1 MVNARQA
8 AAGPAIRLHHAR
20 SQRNPTLRYRS
31 EDKDMR
37 QSMTGFASGQGEALG
52 LTWTWDL
59 RSVNA
64 RGLDIR
70 ARVPDWVDGL
80 EQALRTLISKRLSR
94 GNVTVSLRLQSNGS
108 EPAQELNEA
117 HLDRVLSAMLR
128 IEAEA
133 MTRGLSLTAS
143 SAADLITVR
152 GVMDAPHQ
160 QSDPAE
166 VRAALVANFGPVLD
180 SFIASRQA
188 EGAALADVLTAQVA
202 EIAELTRQAAEVA
215 EARKEEQAERMR
227 AAMAR
232 VLEGADSIDEQR
244 VAQELALIAV
254 KADVTEEID
263 RLRTHVDAAQALL
276 AADGAVGRKLDFLMQ
291 EFNREANTLCSKAQ
305 SASLTAVGLELKT
318 VIEKMREQ
326 VQNVE

>member
-1 MVNARQA
+1 
-8 AAGPAIRLHHAR
+8 
-20 SQRNPTLRYRS
+20 
-31 EDKDMR
+31 MR

-70 ARVPDWVDGL
+70 VRVPDWVDGL
-80 EQALRTLISKRLSR
+80 EQTLRALVTKSVAR
-94 GNVTVSLRLQSNGS
+94 GSVTVSLRLQSNGT

-117 HLDRVLSAMLR
+117 QLDRVLTAMMH

-133 MTRGLSLTAS
+133 MARGLSLTAS

-152 GVMDAPHQ
+152 GVMDTAHQ

-166 VRAALVANFGPVLD
+166 VRAALVADFAPVLD
-180 SFIASRQA
+180 SFIASRNS
-188 EGAALADVLTAQVA
+188 EGAALEDVLNGQVDQ
-202 EIAELTRQAAEVA
+202 IAALVSQADTVA
-215 EARKEEQAERMR
+215 EARKDEQADRMR

-232 VLEGADSIDEQR
+232 VVDAHDGVDEQR
-244 VAQELALIAV
+244 IAQELALIAV

-263 RLRTHVDAAQALL
+263 RLRTHVDAARALL
-276 AADGAVGRKLDFLMQ
+276 GAGGAVGRKLDFLMQ

-305 SASLTAVGLELKT
+305 SAPLTAVGLELKT
-318 VIEKMREQ
+318 VIEQMREQ

>member
-1 MVNARQA
+1 
-8 AAGPAIRLHHAR
+8 
-20 SQRNPTLRYRS
+20 
-31 EDKDMR
+31 MR

-70 ARVPDWVDGL
+70 VRVPDWVDGL
-80 EQALRTLISKRLSR
+80 EQTLRALVTKRVAR
-94 GNVTVSLRLQSNGS
+94 GSVTVSLRLQSNGT

-117 HLDRVLSAMLR
+117 QLDRVLTAMMH

-133 MTRGLSLTAS
+133 MARGLSLTAS

-152 GVMDAPHQ
+152 GVMDTAHQ

-166 VRAALVANFGPVLD
+166 VRAALVADFAPVLD
-180 SFIASRQA
+180 SFIASRNS
-188 EGAALADVLTAQVA
+188 EGAALEDVLNGQVDQ
-202 EIAELTRQAAEVA
+202 IAALVSQADTVA
-215 EARKEEQAERMR
+215 EARKDEQAERMR

-232 VLEGADSIDEQR
+232 VLDAHDGVDEQR
-244 VAQELALIAV
+244 IAQELALIAV

-263 RLRTHVDAAQALL
+263 RLRTHVDAARSLL
-276 AADGAVGRKLDFLMQ
+276 GAGGAVGRKLDFLMQ

-305 SASLTAVGLELKT
+305 SAPLTAVGLELKT
-318 VIEKMREQ
+318 VIEQMREQ

>member
-1 MVNARQA
+1 
-8 AAGPAIRLHHAR
+8 
-20 SQRNPTLRYRS
+20 
-31 EDKDMR
+31 MR
-37 QSMTGFASGQGEALG
+37 QSMTGFASGQGEAMG
-52 LTWTWDL
+52 LTWSWDL

-70 ARVPDWVDGL
+70 VRVPDWIDGL
-80 EQALRTLISKRLSR
+80 EQALRGLISKRLAR
-94 GNVTVSLRLQSNGS
+94 GSVTVSLRLHSNGADT
-108 EPAQELNEA
+108 AQELNEA
-117 HLDRVLSAMLR
+117 QLDRVLTAMLR

-152 GVMDAPHQ
+152 GVMDAPQQ

-166 VRAALVANFGPVLD
+166 VRAALVTDFGPVLD
-180 SFIASRQA
+180 SFTASRQA
-188 EGAALADVLTAQVA
+188 EGAALVDVLAGQVDH
-202 EIAELTRQAAEVA
+202 IADLTRQADVVA
-215 EARKEEQAERMR
+215 EARKDEQAEKMR

-232 VLEGADSIDEQR
+232 VAEATDGVDEQR

-254 KADVTEEID
+254 KADVTEELD
-263 RLRTHVDAAQALL
+263 RLRTHVEAARTLL
-276 AADGAVGRKLDFLMQ
+276 TTDGAVGRKLDFLMQ

-305 SASLTAVGLELKT
+305 SAPLTALGLELKT
-318 VIEKMREQ
+318 VIEQMREQ